1 MRSLADY
8 FNEHD
13 LFSVDYGAA
22 QDGGGDRQGQKA
34 RGYMCV
40 PVVGVERDSWQAELF
55 CGPGKTTHRVKGAFQ
70 AWLGP
75 SWPLTGRF
83 ANS

>member
-34 RGYMCV
+34 RGYMWEKNLVQHCCK
-40 PVVGVERDSWQAELF
+40 PEW
-55 CGPGKTTHRVKGAFQ
+55 
-70 AWLGP
+70 
-75 SWPLTGRF
+75 F
-83 ANS
+83 AAPHKKADRPHL